1 MSQPMPESAL
11 QPHTVYRS
19 RSTSVALVG
28 FGMMFGAV
36 MVLFLILTW
45 GDPGELVICGLGL
58 CFAAWVGIRVS
69 RCGVFVEDD
78 GVRVL
83 NPFSTVHLKWS
94 EIARF
99 ELSSYGACLIKLVHG
114 RSVGIVGIQQT
125 ARDARKAKKDTDEAR
140 MISELNALLESHRA
154 G

>member
-1 MSQPMPESAL
+1 LKQ
-11 QPHTVYRS
+11 HTVYRS
-19 RSTSVALVG
+19 KSTSVALVG

-36 MVLFLILTW
+36 MVLFVILTW

-69 RCGVFVEDD
+69 QCGVFIEDD
-78 GVRVL
+78 GVRML

-99 ELSSYGACLIKLVHG
+99 ELSSYGACLIKLAHG

-125 ARDARKAKKDTDEAR
+125 PETHARGRKTPTRRK
-140 MISELNALLESHRA
+140 
-154 G
+154 